1 MLNSYEAVYE
11 NGQLKWLADKPS
23 VSSARV
29 IVTIIEETV
38 DVAVKRRTFPQAMIG
53 KVEILED
60 IVGPLVGE
68 EDWDCLK

>member
-11 NGQLKWLADKPS
+11 DGQLKWLADKPS

-29 IVTIIEETV
+29 IVTIVEETE
-38 DVAVKRRTFPQAMIG
+38 DVAVKRRTFPKTMIG

-68 EDWDCLK
+68 EDWECLK